1 MIAPNAAEV
10 LNLVGFVTGTALY
23 AMLLALVLRGSP
35 RGNFLPLATGVLGL
49 VWNLGELAAYAL
61 PRLGYFNQS
70 IGLWAMSFPALGL
83 LAAVVVHSVARA
95 LPRGI
100 VITVIAYGCSVAAS
114 VLHLQT
120 VITGNPEP
128 SSLAFLIL
136 TVCYGLIILALGVL
150 TRAQANGQRVLWVLA
165 LALFAVSASHLGR
178 FHAAADGWAVELIG
192 HHAAIPLAFAI
203 LYQDYRFALADL
215 FLKRALTLIALV
227 AVAFAGYHL
236 ATTLPAGPLAASIL
250 MALWVATSL
259 ISPWLH
265 RRVVRF
271 VDQSLLGRMDYAALG
286 AAIGQALQSR
296 NSVEGVLD
304 AVAERLA
311 PALDAQRVWWE
322 EEGAAISA
330 ESPKTAQALVK
341 TTDLPRYVVNVGGLT
356 GGRRLLSDDLAL
368 VETVVATAARRIDQV
383 RLTNERYEVQL
394 REEEMRKLTA
404 EAELRALRAQINP
417 HFLFNA
423 LTTIGYLIESAP
435 ARAMNTLMQLTAL
448 LRGVLRSEG
457 DFTTLGRE
465 IELVEH
471 YLKIEHER
479 FEERLR
485 LRIDVP
491 QALRHLR
498 IPALVVQA
506 LVENAIKHGV
516 APSTTGGEVEVTARR
531 QGPAGAER
539 LHVSVRNT
547 GAPLRMVDGRADL
560 STGLSAVAL
569 AKVDSSTGLSTV
581 ALAKVEA
588 PGAKVDHV
596 GVDNVRRRLAVHYGA
611 GATLTLT
618 AEPGRG
624 TVAEL
629 VMPLA
634 EAAGIGEDDHD
645 AQAVAGRAGR
655 R

>member
-35 RGNFLPLATGVLGL
+35 RGNLLPLATGVLGL

-83 LAAVVVHSVARA
+83 LAAVVVHSVARG

-136 TVCYGLIILALGVL
+136 TICYGLIILALGVL
-150 TRAQANGQRVLWVLA
+150 THAQANGQRVLWVLA

-178 FHAAADGWAVELIG
+178 FHADADGWAVELIG

-227 AVAFAGYHL
+227 AVAFAGYNL

-286 AAIGQALQSR
+286 AGIGQALQSR

-304 AVAERLA
+304 TVAERLA

-368 VETVVATAARRIDQV
+368 VATVVATAARRIDQV

-498 IPALVVQA
+498 IPALVVQP

-539 LHVSVRNT
+539 LQVSVRNT
-547 GAPLRMVDGRADL
+547 GAPLQMVDGRADW
-560 STGLSAVAL
+560 STEAT
-569 AKVDSSTGLSTV
+569 AKVN
-581 ALAKVEA
+581 
-588 PGAKVDHV
+588 HV

-618 AEPGRG
+618 AESGRG

-629 VMPLA
+629 VMPLV
-634 EAAGIGEDDHD
+634 EAGGIGEDDHD
-645 AQAVAGRAGR
+645 AQAVAGRTGR

>member
-1 MIAPNAAEV
+1 VIAPNAAEV

-23 AMLLALVLRGSP
+23 AMLLTLVLRGSP
-35 RGNFLPLATGVLGL
+35 GSAVHGNPDGLPSQYLPLATGVLGL
-49 VWNLGELAAYAL
+49 VWNLGELSAYAL
-61 PRLGYFNQS
+61 PRLGYFTES

-95 LPRGI
+95 LPRGM
-100 VITVIAYGCSVAAS
+100 VLTVIAYGCSIAAS
-114 VLHLQT
+114 VLHLKT
-120 VITGNPEP
+120 VITGDPEP

-136 TVCYGLIILALGVL
+136 TVSYGLIILALGVL
-150 TRAQANGQRVLWVLA
+150 TRTQANGQRVLWILA

-178 FHAAADGWAVELIG
+178 FHAAGDGWAVELIG

-227 AVAFAGYHL
+227 AIAFAGYSA
-236 ATTLPAGPLAASIL
+236 ATMLPAGPLAAGAL
-250 MALWVATSL
+250 MALWVGTSL
-259 ISPWLH
+259 VSPWLH
-265 RRVVRF
+265 RRIVRF

-286 AAIGQALQSR
+286 AGIGQALQSR
-296 NSVEGVLD
+296 NSIAGVLD
-304 AVAERLA
+304 VVAERLA
-311 PALDAQRVWWE
+311 PALDARRVWWQ
-322 EEGAAISA
+322 EEGVAAGA
-330 ESPKTAQALVK
+330 GTPTTTQALVPA
-341 TTDLPRYVVNVGGLT
+341 TDLPRFVVTVGELT

-368 VETVVATAARRIDQV
+368 VETVVATAARRIDQI
-383 RLTNERYEVQL
+383 RLTHERFEVQL
-394 REEEMRKLTA
+394 REEEMQKLTA
-404 EAELRALRAQINP
+404 EAELKALRAQVNP

-423 LTTIGYLIESAP
+423 LTTIGYLIETAP
-435 ARAMNTLMQLTAL
+435 PRAMNTLMQLTAL

-471 YLKIEHER
+471 YLQIEHER

-485 LRIDVP
+485 VRIDVP
-491 QALRHLR
+491 PALRVLR
-498 IPALVVQA
+498 IPALVIQP

-516 APSTTGGEVEVTARR
+516 APSTTGGDVDVTARIDAS
-531 QGPAGAER
+531 GGSER
-539 LHVSVRNT
+539 LRIAVRNT
-547 GAPLRMVDGRADL
+547 GAPLKVMDDRVD
-560 STGLSAVAL
+560 
-569 AKVDSSTGLSTV
+569 LSTV
-581 ALAKVEA
+581 ALAKV
-588 PGAKVDHV
+588 GQV
-596 GVDNVRRRLAVHYGA
+596 GVDNVRRRLAGYYGE
-611 GATLTLT
+611 GASLTLT

-629 VMPLA
+629 VLPLA
-634 EAAGIGEDDHD
+634 EAAGIDKDDLD

>member
-1 MIAPNAAEV
+1 VIAPNAAEV

-35 RGNFLPLATGVLGL
+35 RGNLLPLATGVLGL
-49 VWNLGELAAYAL
+49 MWNLGELAAYAL

-83 LAAVVVHSVARA
+83 LAAVVVHSVARG
-95 LPRGI
+95 LPRGFI
-100 VITVIAYGCSVAAS
+100 LTTIAYGCSLSAS

-120 VITGNPEP
+120 VVTGDPEP

-150 TRAQANGQRVLWVLA
+150 TRTQANGQRVLWVLA

-227 AVAFAGYHL
+227 AIAFAGYSL
-236 ATTLPAGPLAASIL
+236 AMSMPAGPLAASIL

-259 ISPWLH
+259 VSPWLH
-265 RRVVRF
+265 RRIVRF

-286 AAIGQALQSR
+286 AGIGQAVQSQ
-296 NSVEGVLD
+296 NAIEGVLD
-304 AVAERLA
+304 TVVERLA
-311 PALDAQRVWWE
+311 PALDARRAWW
-322 EEGAAISA
+322 A
-330 ESPKTAQALVK
+330 EDGEPADPSVTAQVVVA
-341 TTDLPRYVVNVGGLT
+341 TTDRPRYVVRIGELT
-356 GGRRLLSDDLAL
+356 GGRRLLSDDFAL
-368 VETVVATAARRIDQV
+368 VDTVVATAARRIDQI
-383 RLTNERYEVQL
+383 RLTHERYEAQL
-394 REEEMRKLTA
+394 REEEMQKLTA
-404 EAELRALRAQINP
+404 EAELKALRAQVNP

-435 ARAMNTLMQLTAL
+435 PRAMNTLMQLTAL

-485 LRIDVP
+485 VRIDVP
-491 QALRHLR
+491 QALRRLR
-498 IPALVVQA
+498 IPALVVQP

-516 APSTTGGEVEVTARR
+516 APSTTGGDVEITAS
-531 QGPAGAER
+531 AGDGG
-539 LHVSVRNT
+539 LTITVRNT
-547 GAPLRMVDGRADL
+547 GAPLQ
-560 STGLSAVAL
+560 
-569 AKVDSSTGLSTV
+569 
-581 ALAKVEA
+581 
-588 PGAKVDHV
+588 PGSPHGGEHL
-596 GVDNVRRRLAVHYGA
+596 GVDNVRRRLAGHYGE
-611 GATLTLT
+611 GASLTLA

-624 TVAEL
+624 TVAQL
-629 VMPLA
+629 VMPLT
-634 EAAGIGEDDHD
+634 EAAGMNEDDRD
-645 AQAVAGRAGR
+645 AHVVAGRAGR

>member
-35 RGNFLPLATGVLGL
+35 RGNLLPLATGVLGL

-61 PRLGYFNQS
+61 PRLGYFNES

-95 LPRGI
+95 LPRAAI
-100 VITVIAYGCSVAAS
+100 ITVIAYGCSVAAS

-120 VITGNPEP
+120 VITGDPEP

-178 FHAAADGWAVELIG
+178 FHASGDGWAVELIG

-227 AVAFAGYHL
+227 AVAFAGYSL
-236 ATTLPAGPLAASIL
+236 ATLLPAGPLAASIL

-265 RRVVRF
+265 RRIVRF

-286 AAIGQALQSR
+286 SGIGQALQSQ
-296 NSVEGVLD
+296 NTIDGVLD

-311 PALDAQRVWWE
+311 PALDARRVWWE
-322 EEGAAISA
+322 EEGAAAGA
-330 ESPKTAQALVK
+330 EPGATARALVA
-341 TTDLPRYVVNVGGLT
+341 TTDLPRFVVNVGELT
-356 GGRRLLSDDLAL
+356 GGRRLLSDDFAL
-368 VETVVATAARRIDQV
+368 VDTVVATAARRIDQI
-383 RLTNERYEVQL
+383 RLTHERYEARL
-394 REEEMRKLTA
+394 REEEMQKLTA
-404 EAELRALRAQINP
+404 EAELTALRAQVNP

-435 ARAMNTLMQLTAL
+435 PRAMNTLMQLTAL

-485 LRIDVP
+485 VRIEVP
-491 QALRHLR
+491 QALRRLR
-498 IPALVVQA
+498 IPALVVQP

-516 APSTTGGEVEVTARR
+516 APSTTGGDVAVTARLDG
-531 QGPAGAER
+531 QQ
-539 LHVSVRNT
+539 LIVSVRNT
-547 GAPLRMVDGRADL
+547 GAPLRLDAGSPTD
-560 STGLSAVAL
+560 LSAVAM
-569 AKVDSSTGLSTV
+569 AKAG
-581 ALAKVEA
+581 AQ
-588 PGAKVDHV
+588 GAKV
-596 GVDNVRRRLAVHYGA
+596 GVDNIRRRLSGHYG
-611 GATLTLT
+611 GRATLTLT
-618 AEPGRG
+618 GEPGLG

-629 VMPLA
+629 VMPIV
-634 EAAGIGEDDHD
+634 EAAGMNEDDHD
-645 AQAVAGRAGR
+645 AHAVAGRAGR